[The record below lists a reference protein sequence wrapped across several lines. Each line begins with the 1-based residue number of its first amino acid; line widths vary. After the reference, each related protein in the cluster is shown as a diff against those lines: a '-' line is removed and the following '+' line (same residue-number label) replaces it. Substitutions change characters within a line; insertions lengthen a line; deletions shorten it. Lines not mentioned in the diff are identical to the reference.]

1 MVRLMKLS
9 LGLNEK
15 TAEAFLSP
23 TKTPLVDETENDYE
37 EIEEVYI

>member
-1 MVRLMKLS
+1 MKMA

-23 TKTPLVDETENDYE
+23 TKDATAAKLKNKEIDDLDIVVD
-37 EIEEVYI
+37 